1 MGRDPRQRP
10 QATCKG
16 NYRMSKYYTVT
27 ENSRGNEVTA
37 GQNLFARA
45 KVMTLNEGF
54 TKFHS
59 GGSAFYQTQ
68 SVTVT
73 LERFPSGNLVLN
85 VDTSYLTE
93 NATIIIT
100 GVGDKINIV
109 NDKDDYPSVKAI
121 RLGQE

>member
-1 MGRDPRQRP
+1 
-10 QATCKG
+10 
-16 NYRMSKYYTVT
+16 MSKYYTVT

-45 KVMTLNEGF
+45 KVMTLNEGL
-54 TKFHS
+54 TKFNS